1 MLVLMNQTVTK
12 RWRVLRLQNLVII
25 PATGISAECVFKVT
39 TEKRVKIVN
48 RKTGF
53 VLFALVYVVALAVF
67 AKIT

>member
-1 MLVLMNQTVTK
+1 MLVLMSQTVTK

-25 PATGISAECVFKVT
+25 HATESSAECVFKVT
-39 TEKRVKIVN
+39 TEKRAKIVN

>member
-1 MLVLMNQTVTK
+1 MLVLMSQTVTK

-25 PATGISAECVFKVT
+25 PATESSAECVFKVT